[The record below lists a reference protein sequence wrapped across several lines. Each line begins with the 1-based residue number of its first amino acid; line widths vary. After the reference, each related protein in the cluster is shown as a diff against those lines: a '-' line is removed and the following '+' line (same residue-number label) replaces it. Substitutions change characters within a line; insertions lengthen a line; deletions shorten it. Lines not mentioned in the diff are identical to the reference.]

1 MFLSQNL
8 LLTYRIFGDPS
19 QAQQLRLFQEFFK
32 TLKTT
37 FIMFNTTFIMKL
49 YALKTTFIM
58 FQKNKKTF
66 VCISRIFIVLLQC
79 FLITT
84 CLMFLNICI

>member
-1 MFLSQNL
+1 
-8 LLTYRIFGDPS
+8 
-19 QAQQLRLFQEFFK
+19 
-32 TLKTT
+32 
-37 FIMFNTTFIMKL
+37 MFNTTFIMKL